1 MPEGESALLTLPE
14 SRCRI
19 SPAIM
24 IVSTASAFGLLDTDL
39 ARKGQ
44 SSQGPDQEDV
54 RHTADSERDIL
65 IRIAWPIRGR
75 HNMFR
80 SAAVMFR
87 PAEHPDFQ
95 SSKAHRGGQGA

>member
-1 MPEGESALLTLPE
+1 MPEAESNLLPLPE

-54 RHTADSERDIL
+54 RHTADSER
-65 IRIAWPIRGR
+65 PIRGR
-75 HNMFR
+75 HNMSR